1 MRRKFQKTSELLIKK
16 LPFQRLLCEIAT
28 DFNAPDG
35 SHYRWQ
41 STAVLAV
48 QEAAEAYLVGLFE
61 DTNLCAIHAK
71 RVTIMP
77 KDMQLALRIRGQG
90 RD

>member
-1 MRRKFQKTSELLIKK
+1 LQKSVNLLIKK
-16 LPFQRLLCEIAT
+16 RPFQRLLREIASG
-28 DFNAPDG
+28 FKAPDG
-35 SHYRWQ
+35 DDYRWQ

-48 QEAAEAYLVGLFE
+48 QEATEAYLVGLFE

-77 KDMQLALRIRGQG
+77 KDIKLARRIRGE